1 VIVTLER
8 LLFTIDSIDAPVN
21 LLQNNLNHTG
31 VIIVAKLYYAF
42 IGQNATT
49 GKPNTRTGYHSLYGD
64 LYAFISKRERD
75 CFVDSR
81 YNSSSQIIA
90 VATNKRD
97 AKRKYFKGMTQV
109 EFDQYLLYVGNGYN
123 QE

>member
-1 VIVTLER
+1 M
-8 LLFTIDSIDAPVN
+8 
-21 LLQNNLNHTG
+21 
-31 VIIVAKLYYAF
+31 AKLYYAF

-64 LYAFISKRERD
+64 LYSFSSKRERD
-75 CFVDSR
+75 CFVEDK
-81 YNSSSQIIA
+81 YNSSAQIIA

-97 AKRKYFKGMTQV
+97 AKRKYFRGMTQV
-109 EFDQYLLYVGNGYN
+109 EFDQYLFFVDNGCN